1 MYCRTK
7 GLHVSSSFS
16 PTNSFGFLQLNQPQ
30 RVAIRRI
37 FGKWLRI
44 TYRSFN
50 ELALIFSNSN
60 ASNNRVVG
68 KFSGNFLGLETML
81 ANCPS
86 QLNLSLNSY
95 VDIMNRF
102 RFNVIRR
109 AKFFVLLGCYA
120 RCVIW
125 RMRHYENLRKIWWS
139 KDRQDQILSIVSYL
153 TTKFLTMKNY
163 IFSRKW

>member
-109 AKFFVLLGCYA
+109 AKFFVLLGAMRDASYGE
-120 RCVIW
+120 CVI
-125 RMRHYENLRKIWWS
+125 MRTCVRSGDLRTDKTRYYPS
-139 KDRQDQILSIVSYL
+139 
-153 TTKFLTMKNY
+153 FLT
-163 IFSRKW
+163 